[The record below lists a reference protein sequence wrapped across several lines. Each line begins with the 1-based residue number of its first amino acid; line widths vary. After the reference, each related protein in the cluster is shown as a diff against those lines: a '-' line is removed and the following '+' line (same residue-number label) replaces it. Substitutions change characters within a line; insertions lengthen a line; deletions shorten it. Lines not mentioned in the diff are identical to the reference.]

1 MPSLHLLHERTFAGK
16 PLQSFKVYN
25 DPFGESE
32 VCVELAFA
40 DGQVACLCIGPG
52 RPQIVSSDLCWEL
65 QLNSCG
71 SAEEETDLEL
81 ANRGTPVNGVCWV
94 AALTSTSMSG
104 GSISRER
111 MSS

>member
-52 RPQIVSSDLCWEL
+52 RPQIVSSDLCCEL
-65 QLNSCG
+65 NPDSCRP
-71 SAEEETDLEL
+71 AEQETDREL
-81 ANRGTPVNGVCWV
+81 ANRGTTVNG
-94 AALTSTSMSG
+94 L
-104 GSISRER
+104 
-111 MSS
+111 

>member
-1 MPSLHLLHERTFAGK
+1 MPSLHLLHERTFEGK

-52 RPQIVSSDLCWEL
+52 RPRIVSSDLCYEL
-65 QLNSCG
+65 NPGLVSSSRPAQQ
-71 SAEEETDLEL
+71 ETDGQLGE
-81 ANRGTPVNGVCWV
+81 
-94 AALTSTSMSG
+94 
-104 GSISRER
+104 
-111 MSS
+111 

>member
-40 DGQVACLCIGPG
+40 DGQVACLSIGPG
-52 RPQIVSSDLCWEL
+52 RPQIVSCELCFEGAQDRDTDSRHTASQGRSL
-65 QLNSCG
+65 DHG
-71 SAEEETDLEL
+71 SVLEQ
-81 ANRGTPVNGVCWV
+81 R
-94 AALTSTSMSG
+94 
-104 GSISRER
+104 
-111 MSS
+111 